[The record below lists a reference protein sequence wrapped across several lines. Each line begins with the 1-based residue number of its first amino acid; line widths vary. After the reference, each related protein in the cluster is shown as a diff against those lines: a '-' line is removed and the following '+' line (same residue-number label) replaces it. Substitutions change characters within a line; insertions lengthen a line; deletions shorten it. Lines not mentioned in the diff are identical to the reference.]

1 MALNTRDLCTELT
14 RAVRNEQ
21 EARGLARTDATS
33 YTLGYMESM
42 LASVIEGLPKSQQK
56 RINDELVSRIIR
68 R

>member
-1 MALNTRDLCTELT
+1 MALTSRDLCAELT
-14 RAVRNEQ
+14 RAVRTEQ
-21 EARGLARTDATS
+21 EGKGWERDAATS

-42 LASVIEGLPKSQQK
+42 LAGIIEGLPKSQQK

>member
-1 MALNTRDLCTELT
+1 MALTSRDLCAELT
-14 RAVRNEQ
+14 RVVRAER
-21 EARGLARTDATS
+21 EGKGWDMDAATS

-42 LASVIEGLPKSQQK
+42 LASIIEGLPKSQQK